1 MKMNKMLHA
10 KSVNLKSIKSKLCST
25 RVKNVGII
33 LLIALT
39 MFSATYLLQSLISST
54 NLSVG
59 SGEVS
64 DWAFVSGIKDEQV
77 RAENAV
83 FKQATKNAPVN
94 ASRSK
99 PYTHLYYTFDAS
111 KSQRSL
117 TVYTNHAPVK
127 AEIGAA
133 VIYDN
138 GYKKADIVGNC
149 YNEIIIPA
157 SDSAQTVHIYMYSP
171 MEFKFFATVSQNRVL
186 LNVPLLFG
194 FMIIGMGIIF
204 LIAALCFKSDEVIKA
219 VMISVGNLIFGM
231 YVCIYALQNTS
242 MYLNTQHWYNISVA
256 LSIFAAAFC
265 YFDIMFLSGTK
276 RTESKVLLGAMAVIA
291 AALIFVPYGFF
302 FKALIFVCA
311 LVQCALAAAIFIEN
325 EATAPFT
332 FKGEKLII
340 TLIAYFVIIN
350 IFGELS
356 KVFGFAGISENVL
369 IIGVLVMN
377 VLLYIYFMKYVAVPS
392 MIDGKKDF
400 EAEYF
405 SGFCKDTSNL
415 MANLYTT
422 NSHEEFIEEFCRDIV
437 PIIKR
442 NREVAVVGED
452 ICYCTAIGTDGN
464 YTQLNSVNT
473 DEEPDFAAMADNIT
487 DGECIIGS
495 SYIGVKFKSG
505 KHESAVAYIGN
516 IAVPFESSFKN
527 YFAALCNSSQ
537 AVFMNNN
544 LESELIFV
552 EEKLFINLA
561 KIVETRSNETS
572 RHLNN
577 VGLMTQII
585 CSQLGYSDSESRLI
599 ATASMTHDIGKV
611 AVPDAVLNKKGEYT
625 FEERDTM
632 KKHTVYGYNILSVS
646 NGRFFEIAAKIAK
659 EHHEN
664 YDGSGYLGIKGEQID
679 RYARIVRVV
688 DTFDAL
694 VSERCYK
701 HAWSVEEAVSYINEK
716 SGIEFDPEIVEAF
729 NVCKDDMISVRK

>member
-1 MKMNKMLHA
+1 MKMKKMLQA
-10 KSVNLKSIKSKLCST
+10 KSVDLKSIKSKLGST
-25 RVKNVGII
+25 KIKNVGMI

-39 MFSATYLLQSLISST
+39 MFSATYLLQSLVSST
-54 NLSVG
+54 NIGIG
-59 SGEVS
+59 SGDVT

-94 ASRSK
+94 ANRSK
-99 PYTHLYYTFDAS
+99 PYTHLYYSFDAS
-111 KSQRSL
+111 KNQRSL
-117 TVYTNHAPVK
+117 VIYTNHAPLK
-127 AEIGAA
+127 AEIGAD

-138 GYKKADIVGNC
+138 GYKKSEIAGNC

-157 SDSAQTVHIYMYSP
+157 SESVQTVHIYMYSP
-171 MEFKFFATVSQNRVL
+171 LEFKFSATVSENRVL
-186 LNVPLLFG
+186 LNIPLLLG
-194 FMIIGMGIIF
+194 FMIIGVGIVF
-204 LIAALCFKSDEVIKA
+204 LIAAMCFRSDEVIKA
-219 VMISVGNLIFGM
+219 VMISVGNLIFGL

-242 MYLNTQHWYNISVA
+242 MYLNAQHWYNISVA
-256 LSIFAAAFC
+256 LSIFGSAFF

-276 RTESKVLLGAMAVIA
+276 RTESKVLLGVMAIIA
-291 AALIFVPYGFF
+291 AALVFVPYGFF

-325 EATAPFT
+325 EASGPFKM
-332 FKGEKLII
+332 KGEKLIK
-340 TLIAYFVIIN
+340 TLIAYFAIIN
-350 IFGELS
+350 VFSELS
-356 KVFGFAGISENVL
+356 KVFGFANISENVL
-369 IIGVLVMN
+369 IIGVSVLN
-377 VLLYIYFMKYVAVPS
+377 ILLYIYFMKYVAVPS
-392 MIDGKKDF
+392 MTDGKKDF

-405 SGFCKDTSNL
+405 SGFCKDTSDL
-415 MANLYTT
+415 MANLYTA

-442 NREVAVVGED
+442 NREVAVIGED
-452 ICYCTAIGTDGN
+452 ICYCTALGKDGE
-464 YTQLNSVNT
+464 YTQLHSVNT
-473 DEEPDFAAMADNIT
+473 DEQPDFAAMADNIAN
-487 DGECIIGS
+487 GECIIGS
-495 SYIGVKFKSG
+495 SYIGVKFTSG
-505 KHESAVAYIGN
+505 THESVAAYIGN
-516 IAVPFESSFKN
+516 IAVEFGSYFKN
-527 YFAALCNSSQ
+527 YFAALCSSSQ
-537 AVFMNNN
+537 AVFLNNN
-544 LESELIFV
+544 LESELNSV

-572 RHLNN
+572 HHLNN

-585 CSQLGYSDSESRLI
+585 CGQLGYSDSESRLI

-611 AVPDAVLNKKGEYT
+611 AVPDAVLNKKGVYT
-625 FEERDTM
+625 PEERTTM
-632 KKHTVYGYNILSVS
+632 RKHTFYGYNILSVS

-701 HAWSVEEAVSYINEK
+701 RAWSVEEAVSYINEK

-729 NVCKDDMISVRK
+729 NICKDDMISVRK